1 LNLAAHHKQYHH
13 SVAQLPHMPEWLLSN
28 ALFLLLLLVL
38 LLDWLHR
45 CMDVARADKTNAC
58 KRG

>member
-1 LNLAAHHKQYHH
+1 
-13 SVAQLPHMPEWLLSN
+13 MPEWLLSN